1 MNRDN
6 DFQCDRESK
15 KRVMEALKKAY
26 APNIFTYE
34 IEENPK
40 AIIDCRAIG
49 ITQNGKTVHYA
60 IEIKHRNFTANKYD
74 TYYCEPSKYDTLNW
88 ERLYDNVD
96 RALIANEFSD
106 GTILLW
112 NIKDLDPNDTEDVMI
127 ARTTV
132 GVGEYLS
139 ERIRQKRILMH
150 KDKAIKIK

>member
-6 DFQCDRESK
+6 DFQCDRDSK
-15 KRVMEALKKAY
+15 VRTMEALKKAY

-34 IEENPK
+34 IDPDQYAK
-40 AIIDCRAIG
+40 IDCRAIG
-49 ITQNGKTVHYA
+49 ITKDKTIHYA
-60 IEIKHRNFTANKYD
+60 IECKHRNCTADKYD
-74 TYYCEPSKYDTLNW
+74 AYYCEPSKYDTLNLA
-88 ERLYDNVD
+88 RLYDNVD
-96 RALIANEFSD
+96 RAYIANEFSD

-112 NIKDLDPNDTEDVMI
+112 NINDLDPNDTEDVRI

-139 ERIRQKRILMH
+139 ERIMQKRILMH

>member
-1 MNRDN
+1 MNRDGN
-6 DFQCDRESK
+6 FQCDWESK
-15 KRVMEALKKAY
+15 VATMEALKKAY

-34 IEENPK
+34 IDENPK

-49 ITQNGKTVHYA
+49 ITPNGKTVHYA
-60 IEIKHRNFTANKYD
+60 IECKHRNCTADKYD
-74 TYYCEPSKYDTLNW
+74 AYYCETGKYQSLNW
-88 ERLYDNVD
+88 ARLYDNVD

-112 NIKDLDPNDTEDVMI
+112 NVDDIDPNDTEDVRI

-139 ERIRQKRILMH
+139 ERIMQKRILM
-150 KDKAIKIK
+150 KRDKAIKIK

>member
-1 MNRDN
+1 MNRDGN
-6 DFQCDRESK
+6 FQCDWDSK
-15 KRVMEALKKAY
+15 VRTMEALKKAY

-49 ITQNGKTVHYA
+49 ITPNGKTIHYA
-60 IEIKHRNFTANKYD
+60 IECKHRNCTADKYD
-74 TYYCEPSKYDTLNW
+74 AYYCETGKYDTLNW
-88 ERLYDNVD
+88 ARLYDNVD
-96 RALIANEFSD
+96 RAYIANEFSD

-112 NIKDLDPNDTEDVMI
+112 NINDLDPNDTEDVRI

>member
-15 KRVMEALKKAY
+15 VRTMEALKKAY

-34 IEENPK
+34 IDPDPYAK
-40 AIIDCRAIG
+40 IDCMAIG
-49 ITQNGKTVHYA
+49 ITKDNKTIHYA
-60 IEIKHRNFTANKYD
+60 IECKHRNFTADKYD
-74 TYYCEPSKYDTLNW
+74 SFYCEPSKYDTLNCA
-88 ERLYDNVD
+88 RLYDNVD
-96 RALIANEFSD
+96 RAYIANEFSD

-132 GVGEYLS
+132 GIGDFLS
-139 ERIRQKRILMH
+139 EKIKQKRILMH

>member
-15 KRVMEALKKAY
+15 KRVMEAMKEKY
-26 APNIFTYE
+26 KPNIFTYE
-34 IEENPK
+34 IDPDPYAK
-40 AIIDCRAIG
+40 IDCQAIG
-49 ITQNGKTVHYA
+49 ITPNGKTIHYA
-60 IEIKHRNFTANKYD
+60 IEIKHRNCTADKYD
-74 TYYCEPSKYDTLNW
+74 TYYCEPSKYQSLNW
-88 ERLYDNVD
+88 ARLYDNVD

-106 GTILLW
+106 GSIYLW
-112 NIKDLDPNDTEDVMI
+112 NINDLDPENTEDVRI

-139 ERIRQKRILMH
+139 ERITQKRILMH

>member
-1 MNRDN
+1 MTRDN
-6 DFQCDRESK
+6 NFQCDWESK
-15 KRVMEALKKAY
+15 FRTMEAMKERYK
-26 APNIFTYE
+26 PNIFKYE
-34 IEENPK
+34 IDPDPYAK
-40 AIIDCRAIG
+40 IDCRAIG
-49 ITQNGKTVHYA
+49 ITKDNTIYYA
-60 IEIKHRNFTANKYD
+60 IECKHRNFTADKYD
-74 TYYCEPSKYDTLNW
+74 AYYCEPSKYQSLKW
-88 ERLYDNVD
+88 ARLYDNVD

-112 NIKDLDPNDTEDVMI
+112 NINDLDPNDTEDVMI

>member
-1 MNRDN
+1 MTRDN
-6 DFQCDRESK
+6 NFQCDRESK
-15 KRVMEALKKAY
+15 VRTMEALKKAY
-26 APNIFTYE
+26 APNVFIYD
-34 IEENPK
+34 IDENPK

-49 ITQNGKTVHYA
+49 ITKDKTIYYA
-60 IEIKHRNFTANKYD
+60 IECKHRNFTADKYD
-74 TYYCEPSKYDTLNW
+74 TFYCEIGKYQSLKW
-88 ERLYDNVD
+88 ARLYDNID

-112 NIKDLDPNDTEDVMI
+112 NINDLDPNDTEDVRI

-139 ERIRQKRILMH
+139 ERIMQKRILMH

>member
-6 DFQCDRESK
+6 DFQCDCDSK
-15 KRVMEALKKAY
+15 KRVMEAMKERYK
-26 APNIFTYE
+26 PNIFTYE
-34 IEENPK
+34 IDPDQYAK
-40 AIIDCRAIG
+40 IDCRAIG
-49 ITQNGKTVHYA
+49 ITKDKTIHYA
-60 IEIKHRNFTANKYD
+60 IECKHRNFTADKYD
-74 TYYCEPSKYDTLNW
+74 AYYCEPNKYQSLLLETMYNG
-88 ERLYDNVD
+88 VD

-112 NIKDLDPNDTEDVMI
+112 NIKDLDPNDTEDVRI

-139 ERIRQKRILMH
+139 ERIMQKRILMH